1 MGGTTC
7 DWLFLV
13 IHQGF
18 NDVDTEKCFGQFAL
32 CDFGELLTMLWS
44 II

>member
-1 MGGTTC
+1 LAILG
-7 DWLFLV
+7 DSS
-13 IHQGF
+13 GF